1 VGLHIE
7 SSSAKLGRG
16 KRVGGDL
23 KYLNITDKEGEKFR
37 DKKTGKIYIVK
48 NVYRGEVLLQG
59 ENGLGRRYT
68 SLRNLEVTFDRLE
81 DKVLKE

>member
-1 VGLHIE
+1 M
-7 SSSAKLGRG
+7 
-16 KRVGGDL
+16 